1 MSYLLA
7 RILSGAVEI
16 CTVVIIARVI
26 VSWVAPTSRHPAVAF
41 LCRYTDLVLEPVRRR
56 LPQTGG
62 VDFSPMVV
70 ILVLIVVR
78 NLIVRLLLPV

>member
-1 MSYLLA
+1 MFYVLA
-7 RILSGAVEI
+7 RVLSGAVEI
-16 CTVVIIARVI
+16 CIVVIIARVI

-41 LCRYTDLVLEPVRRR
+41 LCRYTDPVLEPVRRR

-70 ILVLIVVR
+70 LLVLIVLR
-78 NLIVRLLLPV
+78 NVIVRLLLRV